1 MDKDLISSLR
11 EDLLQN
17 VDVKTR
23 DGAQRFFKEEVRVY
37 GLKTAVVNSLAVK
50 YFKQVKGFPKSQ
62 IFVLCEELLRSDY
75 SEEAY
80 IAFDWAFRLADQY
93 QPSDF
98 DVFESWIKRYVN
110 NWAKCDVL
118 CNHTLGAFI
127 EKYPGYIKELKRWT
141 KSDNRWMRRAAAAT
155 LILPARRGKYLKDIF
170 EIADSLLP
178 DKDDLVQKGY
188 GWLLKEA
195 SRVHE
200 QEVFA
205 YVQKHKAL
213 MPRTALRYAIEKMP
227 ADLKKQAMSRE

>member
-1 MDKDLISSLR
+1 MSEDLISSLR
-11 EDLLQN
+11 GDLLKN
-17 VDVKTR
+17 VDAKTR
-23 DGAQRFFKEEVRVY
+23 DSAQRFFKEEVRVY
-37 GLKTAVVNSLAVK
+37 GLKTAVVTGLAVK
-50 YFKQVKGFPKSQ
+50 YFKQVKRFTKRQ

-93 QPSDF
+93 QPGDF
-98 DVFESWIKRYVN
+98 DVFESWLKKYVN

-127 EKYPGYIKELKRWT
+127 EKYPEYIKELKRWT
-141 KSDNRWMRRAAAAT
+141 KSDNRWMRRAAAVT
-155 LILPARRGKYLKDIF
+155 LILPARRGEYLKDVF
-170 EIADSLLP
+170 EIADCLLP

-200 QEVFA
+200 QEVLT
-205 YVQKHKAL
+205 YVQRHKAV
-213 MPRTALRYAIEKMP
+213 MPRTSLRYAIEKMP
-227 ADLKKQAMSRE
+227 PELKKQAMSKE